1 MLTVSNTITNSLI
14 IANLFVW
21 SEQKRKYVPS
31 KMVVKLK
38 NKTKSIT
45 TVPNQYLT
53 FASFLTPLR
62 SHWLLPL
69 REKNNLN
76 LVDISMDRE
85 IIYSFCFNRRKQ
97 NYIE

>member
-1 MLTVSNTITNSLI
+1 MLTVSNTITNRLI

-45 TVPNQYLT
+45 TVPDQYLT
-53 FASFLTPLR
+53 FASFPTPLR

-76 LVDISMDRE
+76 LVDT
-85 IIYSFCFNRRKQ
+85 YF
-97 NYIE
+97 YG